1 MVSAQISI
9 RGIIDPKVIQA
20 MTKIPRDRFVPAKH
34 RALAFSDQ
42 ALPIGKNQTISQPYV
57 VAFMTR
63 ALELKPSSKV
73 LEIGT
78 GSGYQT
84 AVLASIAQSVY
95 SVEVIQSLLD
105 RARLILSSLNCSNIY
120 TKCSDGRMGWKEHAP
135 FDRIIVTAASEE
147 IPLPLLNQLGEN
159 GKMIIPIGR
168 QHWSQDLVLINKKGK
183 QILKEKLLPVRF
195 VPLVTKNNK
204 KRKKR

>member
-1 MVSAQISI
+1 MVNAQISI
-9 RGIIDPKVIQA
+9 RDIIDPKVIQV
-20 MTKIPRDRFVPAKH
+20 MRNIPRDRFVPEKH

-57 VAFMTR
+57 AAFMTQ

-73 LEIGT
+73 LEVGT

-105 RARLILSSLNCSNIY
+105 RARLILSSLNFSNIH
-120 TKCSDGRMGWKEHAP
+120 TKCSDGRLGWKEHAP

-168 QHWSQDLVLINKKGK
+168 QHWAQDLVLISKKGK
-183 QILKEKLLPVRF
+183 QVIKEKLLPVRF
-195 VPLVTKNNK
+195 VPLVKKNNK
-204 KRKKR
+204 KQKKR